1 MSDFSIKDMLAMQQ
15 TLQEKYK
22 DKWETICPEAGK
34 HKLLWMLGEVGE
46 VIDIIKKNGDKKTV
60 EDSAV
65 RQQLVEEMADVQ
77 VMLLQMAYL
86 LKTDIQSMADIKLN
100 RQLERIKREWLN
112 LNN

>member
-22 DKWETICPEAGK
+22 DKWEMICPEAGK

-46 VIDIIKKNGDKKTV
+46 VIDIIKKNGDEKTI

-65 RQQLVEEMADVQ
+65 RQQLVEEMADVLMYYND
-77 VMLLQMAYL
+77 VLLCYGIREQELKKAYIA
-86 LKTDIQSMADIKLN
+86 KFEKNMT
-100 RQLERIKREWLN
+100 RW
-112 LNN
+112 

>member
-65 RQQLVEEMADVQ
+65 RQQLVEEMADVL
-77 VMLLQMAYL
+77 M
-86 LKTDIQSMADIKLN
+86 
-100 RQLERIKREWLN
+100 
-112 LNN
+112 

>member
-1 MSDFSIKDMLAMQQ
+1 MSDFAIKDMLAMQQ

-34 HKLLWMLGEVGE
+34 QKLLWMLGEIGE

-65 RQQLVEEMADVQ
+65 RQQLVEEMADVLMYYND
-77 VMLLQMAYL
+77 VLLCYGIREQE
-86 LKTDIQSMADIKLN
+86 LKETYIAKF
-100 RQLERIKREWLN
+100 ERNMTRW
-112 LNN
+112 